1 MAKAINGD
9 FMKTSVHAFLGLGF
23 VSMLLCGCAGTP
35 SAASAGTAG
44 TAQSVPQ
51 PPPQQKTCD
60 AAAAQFAVGQ
70 AWNTPLAENARQR
83 ASADSVRALRPN
95 QMVTMEFNDS
105 RLNLDLDAADRVT
118 RVRCG

>member
-1 MAKAINGD
+1 
-9 FMKTSVHAFLGLGF
+9 MKTSIHAFLGLGF
-23 VSMLLCGCAGTP
+23 ASVLLCGCAGTP
-35 SAASAGTAG
+35 STA

-60 AAAAQFAVGQ
+60 AAGAQFAVGQ
-70 AWNTPLAENARQR
+70 AWNAPLAESARQR
-83 ASADSVRALRPN
+83 AGADSVRALRPN
-95 QMVTMEFNDS
+95 QMVTMEFNDR